1 MPNDLHFKPAYELA
15 AMILR
20 REIKPSELMAATIAR
35 IEAVNPKI
43 NAFVALRTEAAMDE
57 ARPRDASVLIVID
70 GSAAG
75 LVSNSSAKSLFGVG
89 GNQYHPGVSFSMA
102 PVGAKIPCYE
112 IN

>member
-1 MPNDLHFKPAYELA
+1 VVGSDDSQSATA
-15 AMILR
+15 
-20 REIKPSELMAATIAR
+20 AATWAVA
-35 IEAVNPKI
+35 EAACRDFP
-43 NAFVALRTEAAMDE
+43 LRLVQVIPGQANQAAMDE
-57 ARPRDASVLIVID
+57 ARLRDASVLIVID

-102 PVGAKIPCYE
+102 PCGAKIPCYE